1 MPTNLERFRADLNAL
16 ITLGDEMLID
26 LLLQSRKGK
35 DRLDAKQVKEVKDIE
50 GTFDRMY
57 QQWYTEG
64 SAVIKQLIPDRLV
77 EFQHLYK
84 GDGKRK
90 EINLTTLNIQ
100 DWTNGI
106 RAHTSYDGMKAFDDC
121 AAVSMRFQNQLN
133 ILKASERRFESS
145 LLDMR
150 QLVYAD
156 LLDSELEAA
165 GELLKHGFHRA
176 AGAIAG
182 VVLEKHLG
190 QIAQNHKVTV
200 KKNDPTISELNDVLK
215 AENVFEIPIWRQ
227 IQHLGALRNLCDHD
241 KGREPT
247 TEEVQELILGVEKV
261 TKTLF

>member
-1 MPTNLERFRADLNAL
+1 MATNLDRYRADLTAL
-16 ITLGDEMLID
+16 ITLGEEMLLD
-26 LLLQSRKGK
+26 LILQSREEKGE
-35 DRLDAKQVKEVKDIE
+35 LDATQKAQLKQFKT
-50 GTFDRMY
+50 TFLGEY
-57 QQWYTEG
+57 QRWYTEA
-64 SAVIKQLIPDRLV
+64 SAVIKQLIPDRRP
-77 EFQHLYK
+77 EFDHLYK
-84 GDGKRK
+84 GDSKRK
-90 EINLTTLNIQ
+90 EINGVTYTIQ

-106 RAHTSYDGMKAFDDC
+106 RAHTTYAGTKAFDDY
-121 AAVSMRFQNQLN
+121 AAVSMRFQNQLS

-156 LLDSELEAA
+156 LLDSEIEAA

-200 KKNDPTISELNDVLK
+200 KKKDPTIGELNDLLR
-215 AENVFEIPIWRQ
+215 AENVIEIPVWRQ
-227 IQHLGALRNLCDHD
+227 IQRLGDLRNLCDHN

-247 TEEVQELILGVEKV
+247 NEEVQELISGVEKA

>member
-1 MPTNLERFRADLNAL
+1 MVTNLDRFRADLTAL
-16 ITLGDEMLID
+16 ITLGEDMLLDIVV
-26 LLLQSRKGK
+26 QSPLSKVK
-35 DRLDAKQVKEVKDIE
+35 LDAKQAEDVKNS
-50 GTFDRMY
+50 FDRQY
-57 QQWYTEG
+57 QRWYTEA
-64 SAVIKQLIPDRLV
+64 SAVIKQLIPERLA
-77 EFQHLYK
+77 EFNQLYK
-84 GDGKRK
+84 GDAKRK
-90 EINLTTLNIQ
+90 EINLTTFNIQ

-106 RAHTSYDGMKAFDDC
+106 RAHTAYDGKKAFDDY
-121 AAVSMRFQNQLN
+121 AAVSMRFQNQLR
-133 ILKASERRFESS
+133 ILMASERRFESS

-200 KKNDPTISELNDVLK
+200 KKKDPTISEHNDLLK
-215 AENVFEIPIWRQ
+215 SENVFEIPVWRE
-227 IQHLGALRNLCDHD
+227 IQRLGDLRNLCDHN

-247 TEEVQELILGVEKV
+247 KEEVQELISGVEKA